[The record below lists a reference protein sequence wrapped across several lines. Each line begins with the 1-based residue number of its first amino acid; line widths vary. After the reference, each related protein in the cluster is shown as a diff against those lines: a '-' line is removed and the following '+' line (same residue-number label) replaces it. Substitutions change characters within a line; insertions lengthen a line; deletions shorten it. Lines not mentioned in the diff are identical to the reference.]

1 MPEPEILIQA
11 GDLTAFAA
19 QLLDAIGVTPVK
31 SQLVAESLVAANLR
45 GVDSHGVQL
54 LPYYIEQL
62 EWGDMDA
69 QADGRVISESGA
81 CLLYDGAERHR
92 PGHRRNLLR
101 RTRCASRRPTGL
113 AMVVAR
119 DSNHFGAAAFWAQK
133 MAAAGQ
139 IGIVMCNA
147 SPLVPPWQGKEGRLG
162 TNPICMSVPGGEET
176 PWLLDMATTTVAAGK
191 IFKAM
196 INGQP
201 EIPAGWAMDSEGVPT
216 TDTQVALKGLLMP
229 LGGYKGSGLAMM
241 VEILCAVLSGGAMST
256 ELGGIRFRG
265 KPVRVSQMF
274 LAIDIAR
281 FMPLDEFRARMDRLI
296 RHHEVHAARRGL
308 SAKCWSPAS
317 RSGAWSRSGGD
328 RHSGWPWDVAR
339 AVRSGG
345 SAGSCCRRGRSKTR
359 CSGKNAPDSLTVA
372 VPCKPL
378 ACHQNRARE
387 ASGGAFVQ
395 RTSVAES
402 IPSSRSATS

>member
-1 MPEPEILIQA
+1 MPEPEIHIQA
-11 GDLTAFAA
+11 GELTGFAT
-19 QLLDAIGVTPVK
+19 QLLDAIGVSSVK

-45 GVDSHGVQL
+45 GVDSHGIQL

-69 QADGRVISESGA
+69 QVDGRVLSESGA
-81 CLLYDGAERHR
+81 CMLYDAQNGIGQAIAE
-92 PGHRRNLLR
+92 
-101 RTRCASRRPTGL
+101 TCCAHAVRIANATGL
-113 AMVVAR
+113 AMIVAR

-133 MAAAGQ
+133 MSAAGQ

-147 SPLVPPWQGKEGRLG
+147 SALVPPWQGKEARLG
-162 TNPICMSVPGGEET
+162 TNPICMSVPGGEEK

-201 EIPAGWAMDSEGVPT
+201 EIPPGWAMDSEGVPT
-216 TDTQVALKGLLMP
+216 TDTQIALKGLVMP

-241 VEILCAVLSGGAMST
+241 AEILCAVLGGGVMST

-281 FMPLDEFRARMDRLI
+281 FITLDEFRERMDRLI
-296 RHHEVHAARRGL
+296 RL
-308 SAKCWSPAS
+308 M
-317 RSGAWSRSGGD
+317 
-328 RHSGWPWDVAR
+328 
-339 AVRSGG
+339 
-345 SAGSCCRRGRSKTR
+345 
-359 CSGKNAPDSLTVA
+359 
-372 VPCKPL
+372 
-378 ACHQNRARE
+378 
-387 ASGGAFVQ
+387 
-395 RTSVAES
+395 
-402 IPSSRSATS
+402 